1 MANAQNKWESA
12 QTCNITT
19 EIVTFPQTPTGLKRG
34 IEKTELTE
42 KCQRRGAKKHTERQM
57 KNREQD
63 VCESLRI
70 KLMPRRLGYPL
81 QILLLLLL
89 SLRNAHFYSQPLN
102 LYVLHIDLPDNTYKQ
117 RLARTQ
123 CATDFMHVRRWVKI
137 VMMLT
142 VSTAVVWSS
151 ECAEK
156 RADEEE
162 SCMDIEMALG
172 NWMHSIFFCIYTN
185 TNPLL
190 WPCHVKRQNS
200 NFQFSLFLSFFS
212 LFFFHFRGVFIHL
225 PIPFFF
231 TRFLKLKNL

>member
-1 MANAQNKWESA
+1 MANAQNKLESA

-19 EIVTFPQTPTGLKRG
+19 EIVTFPQTPTGLKRS

-42 KCQRRGAKKHTERQM
+42 ECQQRGAKKHTERQM

-63 VCESLRI
+63 VCESLRM

-137 VMMLT
+137 VMRLT

-172 NWMHSIFFCIYTN
+172 NWMHSIFFAFIPTQTHFYD
-185 TNPLL
+185 
-190 WPCHVKRQNS
+190 HVM
-200 NFQFSLFLSFFS
+200 
-212 LFFFHFRGVFIHL
+212 
-225 PIPFFF
+225 
-231 TRFLKLKNL
+231 